1 MRTTGHELLESSRM
15 IEKTNDLRTDKK
27 LGDQRREGHSSPE
40 LWQIL
45 HDLMNQLTIMNF
57 CCSKFRAAAKNAFD
71 QSVTADIDRI
81 ERTLVDMTSLLGKL
95 PEAVSSTPV
104 HSSSAG
110 IHRANRSVSQ
120 PVNVYPL
127 FKTRRRRQ

>member
-1 MRTTGHELLESSRM
+1 M
-15 IEKTNDLRTDKK
+15 IEKTNDHRTDEK
-27 LGDQRREGHSSPE
+27 LGDQKRERHSAPE

-81 ERTLVDMTSLLGKL
+81 ERTIVDMTSLLGKIS
-95 PEAVSSTPV
+95 EAVSSTPV
-104 HSSSAG
+104 DSSSAG
-110 IHRANRSVSQ
+110 IHRAKANQSVSQ
-120 PVNVYPL
+120 PVNVYSL
-127 FKTRRRRQ
+127 FKRRRRRQ